1 MKVLFLHYAFKKDG
15 ITRVVL
21 NNVKGLT
28 TCSDNLKF
36 IFAGDYFEPSIP
48 QAIEKRYI
56 DWNAADILS
65 QIQKVTKDTDVVIIE
80 NPTIGMFPKAT
91 LAFKKYAE
99 QNPNK
104 KIIYRIHDF
113 IDDRPYLLENFKKI
127 VGDLDEIYPS
137 SNSVSF
143 LTLTSFDKKRL
154 IQKGLKNVNV
164 LPNSVVASD
173 LHDNKEKSFDLRN
186 TFEKEKIINPNEKIL
201 LYPVRI
207 ARRKNIEEAM
217 LLTKLLNEEFDPYKL
232 IVTIAYDED
241 YRNEIESLAKDYD
254 IPCSIGKVSKHIS
267 FDKKEKYSIAD
278 LYSISDLVV
287 STSTRE
293 GFGLAF
299 IEPWLVGKPVIGRKI
314 PYVSEDLESK
324 GVDLSYLY
332 GNDFLEFSEDT
343 TERMKEIR
351 LILSDISK
359 LRQLSVN
366 LNISNRIK
374 KASDCINKNC
384 EAIKRHYDHV
394 DIAKQLLC
402 CITN

>member
-48 QAIEKRYI
+48 QEIEKRYI
-56 DWNAADILS
+56 DWNATDILS
-65 QIQKVTKDTDVVIIE
+65 QIQKVTKDADIVIIE
-80 NPTIGMFPKAT
+80 NPTVGEFPKIT
-91 LAFKKYAE
+91 LMFKEYVEK
-99 QNPNK
+99 NPDK

-113 IDDRPYLLENFKKI
+113 IDDRPHFFKDFKKI
-127 VGDLDEIYPS
+127 ASNFDEIYPR
-137 SNSVSF
+137 SNNVSF

-154 IQKGLKNVNV
+154 LQKGLKNVKV
-164 LPNSVVASD
+164 LPNSIVASD
-173 LHDNKEKSFDLRN
+173 LNNTKEKSFDLRN

-201 LYPVRI
+201 LYPVRVL
-207 ARRKNIEEAM
+207 RRKNIEEAM
-217 LLTKLLNEEFDPYKL
+217 LLTKLLNQESDHYRL

-241 YRNEIESLAKDYD
+241 YRNEIESLAKDYE

-287 STSTRE
+287 STSRRE

-299 IEPWLVGKPVIGRKI
+299 IEPWLAGKPVIGRKI

-324 GVDLSYLY
+324 GIDLSCLY
-332 GNDFLEFSEDT
+332 DNDFLKFSEDT
-343 TERMKEIR
+343 TERVKEIR

-366 LNISNRIK
+366 LDIPKRIR

-384 EAIKRHYDHV
+384 KAIKKHYNHV
-394 DIAKQLLC
+394 NIAKQLLC